1 MYSSAGTG
9 CTLRINET
17 HVGSLVNGDTTTGWE
32 TTNNFAAVSDSSKDP
47 QLTNWTQ
54 ISHGIEGNHSQGE
67 KGWIGTPGNHIPPP
81 FGLIGNVVAFHNST
95 DPRDSIYAMV
105 STSVGDPRAKTSV
118 PAFMMYRSGDFASW
132 TYAGALYTYTK
143 AMNRAECGDL
153 FPIGPGAAKVT
164 AANVDFGMAES
175 DAWWVLMWSTP
186 DHNGG
191 GPARNAGVVYLIGKL
206 KGGQFVPASE
216 QLQAADY
223 GNFYASQS
231 VLGPGRERI
240 IMANLGDGVQ
250 SLPRRITMTESD
262 MSLNFAPV
270 AALASRHTGSAVQVN
285 GAKVT
290 AGESKQLVGAASFA
304 DAMDI
309 NVTVR
314 FAPFFLRLTCRH
326 AELS

>member
-47 QLTNWTQ
+47 RLTNWTQ
-54 ISHGIEGNHSQGE
+54 ISHGIEGNHSEGE

-81 FGLIGNVVAFHNST
+81 FGLIGNVVAFHNTT
-95 DPRDSIYAMV
+95 DPGGDSIYAMV
-105 STSVGDPRAKTSV
+105 STSVGDPRAKTSL
-118 PAFMMYRSGDFASW
+118 PAFMIYRSADFATWS
-132 TYAGALYTYTK
+132 YAGALYTYTK

-153 FPIGPGAAKVT
+153 FPIGIGAAKVT
-164 AANVDFGMAES
+164 AANVDFGLATS

-186 DHNGG
+186 DRNGG

-206 KGGQFVPASE
+206 ERGRFVPASE

-231 VLGPGRERI
+231 VLGPGAERI
-240 IMANLGDGVQ
+240 IMANLGGGVQ
-250 SLPRRITMTESD
+250 SLPRQITLTESD

-270 AALASRHTGSAVQVN
+270 AALASRHTGSAVQASGV
-285 GAKVT
+285 KLT

-309 NVTVR
+309 NITVR
-314 FAPFFLRLTCRH
+314 FSSSFICSCRR
-326 AELS
+326 